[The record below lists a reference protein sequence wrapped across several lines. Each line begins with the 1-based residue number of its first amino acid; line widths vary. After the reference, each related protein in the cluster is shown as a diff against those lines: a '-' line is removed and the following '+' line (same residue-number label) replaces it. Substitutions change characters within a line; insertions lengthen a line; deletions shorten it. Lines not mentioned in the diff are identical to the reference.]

1 MIAVFLT
8 SVYLLF
14 QYYILSWIFVWA
26 SSLSPALDSVWFRAP
41 AAVFYLFLAF
51 SPLTGMLVTKNPF
64 HHMFKVIGNL
74 WLGIFLYLLLFVLAF
89 DGIRRLAG
97 YLDFFGYR
105 YPSSIA
111 SMPRSLLICGGIILL
126 LLVCIGI
133 RGVQRACKITV
144 RHEFI
149 VLETCCRLPKLD
161 IVLLADLHLGCNSS
175 MKQLQKLVD
184 AVNRENPDLV
194 CIAGDIF
201 DNEYDA
207 ISSPERACAILSGIE
222 SRYGVY
228 ACWGNHDVSEKILAG
243 FTFSSKEKRE
253 REHRFEQFLRDAGIF
268 LLEDEVRL
276 IDGAFYLGGRKDPDM
291 ARKEQDTRLPVEKLL
306 MSLNRSVPMILME
319 HQPKELKKA
328 QSAGVDLLLSG
339 HTHNGQ
345 MFPANLFLRFFWE
358 NPWGILK
365 KGSMISA
372 VTSGACVWGPPMRLG
387 TDNEIM
393 VLHTTFQKPYA
404 SGTNIPPDSK

>member
-8 SVYLLF
+8 PLYLLF

-26 SSLSPALDSVWFRAP
+26 SSLSPVLGSVWFRVP
-41 AAVFYLFLAF
+41 VAVSYLFLAL
-51 SPLTGMLVTKNPF
+51 SPLAGMLVTKNPF
-64 HHMFKVIGNL
+64 HHVLKVIGNF
-74 WLGIFLYLLLFVLAF
+74 WLGLFLYLLLSVLAF
-89 DGIRRLAG
+89 DGVRRLAG

-111 SMPRSLLICGGIILL
+111 SMPQSLLICGGIILL
-126 LLVCIGI
+126 LLVCIGV
-133 RGVQRACKITV
+133 RGVQRAFRITV
-144 RHEFI
+144 RHESI
-149 VLETCCRLPKLD
+149 ALEKRCRLLKLD
-161 IVLLADLHLGCNSS
+161 IVLLADLHLGYNSS

-201 DNEYDA
+201 DNEYEA
-207 ISSPERACAILSGIE
+207 ISSPEKACAILSGIQ

-228 ACWGNHDVSEKILAG
+228 ACWGNHDVSERILAG
-243 FTFSSKEKRE
+243 FTFPSKEKRR
-253 REHRFEQFLRDAGIF
+253 REHRFEQLLEDAGIC

-276 IDGAFYLGGRKDPDM
+276 IGGAFYLGGRKDPDM
-291 ARKEQDTRLPVEKLL
+291 AHKEQDTRLPVEVLL
-306 MSLNRSVPMILME
+306 APLDRSVPIILME
-319 HQPKELKKA
+319 HQPKELQKA

-345 MFPANLFLRFFWE
+345 MFPASLFLRFFWE

-372 VTSGACVWGPPMRLG
+372 VTSGAGVWGPPMRLG

-393 VLHTTFQKPYA
+393 VLHTTFQKPSS
-404 SGTNIPPDSK
+404 SGANIPPGSK